1 MAGCVGAELLE
12 FGKEVFNEM
21 AGLVYILELV
31 KGTSG
36 HHRLCQAGQIYGAG
50 PTGERQRCSSSDF
63 VCTIRTR
70 VSG

>member
-36 HHRLCQAGQIYGAG
+36 HHRLWQAGQDL
-50 PTGERQRCSSSDF
+50 RCRPDRGTATLQLLG
-63 VCTIRTR
+63 VR
-70 VSG
+70 VYDQN